1 MVAVSA
7 SGRSRGSSKGRR
19 SGAAGPRATQAIR
32 RGPKGRPGV
41 KAAGASH
48 GEAWG
53 AASDQRPVRSRADI
67 KRRMIRA
74 GISFLVLGLL
84 VGGLYF
90 FGTRPRG
97 ESAQAA
103 ALAARAAQAA
113 PTAGCSGVRVI
124 RPYSGDLDRA
134 HVGGELP
141 ALPPLS
147 SYPSVPPASGPHDPT
162 PLDAGAYTTAPPIG
176 QAIHSLEHGAVIIWF
191 APTAATAARPV
202 ARFFAQPD
210 NTDHVISAPYDYP
223 SVGAAGRLPQ
233 GVGMVLVA
241 WHRMQTCRDPSLP
254 VAAAFVK
261 RYAAP
266 GRFIP
271 LGRPRGYVGDAP
283 EAGYSI

>member
-1 MVAVSA
+1 VDTP
-7 SGRSRGSSKGRR
+7 SRGALGSAPHR
-19 SGAAGPRATQAIR
+19 
-32 RGPKGRPGV
+32 
-41 KAAGASH
+41 
-48 GEAWG
+48 
-53 AASDQRPVRSRADI
+53 RPVRSRADI
-67 KRRMIRA
+67 KRRTIRA
-74 GISFLVLGLL
+74 GIAFVVLGLL

-90 FGTRPRG
+90 FGTQPRG

-113 PTAGCSGVRVI
+113 PAAGCSGVRVI
-124 RPYSGDLDRA
+124 RPYSESLDRA

-162 PLDAGAYTTAPPIG
+162 PLDAGAYSSAPPIG
-176 QAIHSLEHGAVIIWF
+176 RAIHSMEHGAVIVWF
-191 APTAATAARPV
+191 SPAAAGAARPV

-210 NTDHVISAPYDYP
+210 NSDHVISAPYDYP
-223 SVGAAGRLPQ
+223 AAGAAGRLPQ
-233 GVGMVLVA
+233 GVGMTLVA

-261 RYAAP
+261 RFAAP
-266 GRFIP
+266 SRSIP
-271 LGRPRGYVGDAP
+271 LGRPRGYDGDAP